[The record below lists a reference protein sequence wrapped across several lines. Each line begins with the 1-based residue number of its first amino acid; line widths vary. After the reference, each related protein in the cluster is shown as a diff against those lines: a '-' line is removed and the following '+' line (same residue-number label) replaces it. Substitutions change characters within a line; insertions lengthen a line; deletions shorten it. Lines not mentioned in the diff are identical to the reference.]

1 MTNFDKNFS
10 IEWQNILR
18 QPLQQTVKRSKHVT
32 IVFSESKTIF
42 STAILMVFVALLITV
57 SQITYFTTELNY
69 GGLHINQQK

>member
-1 MTNFDKNFS
+1 VTNFDKNFS

>member
-1 MTNFDKNFS
+1 M
-10 IEWQNILR
+10 
-18 QPLQQTVKRSKHVT
+18 KRSKHVT